1 MSEYKSSNYS
11 LSKNPIHQSQRQQTQ
26 SSNSILS
33 HYTNNSKNQI
43 FRKEGETY
51 RKLTPRQIQ
60 SYSNLNDADN
70 NLIKLPKDG
79 YIPVNEVNSFIPI
92 GSQII
97 NNIPRK
103 KFSNNVSLNR
113 LNLSRNNN
121 PVNDS
126 NYSERKKRRNNWKI
140 LKYGIYMI
148 QLFHSIKTFSSYS
161 KQIKNNKFI
170 TVQALKQNLIDI
182 RTFLLPS
189 MANLESFCYENFK
202 NSIIIYDTDDKE
214 KYKKSIFLIKSFIH
228 QFFADLTGSFAK
240 KTDIPS
246 KIKKIFR
253 TYILEGSKLPYG
265 LLTTFEFNRLEFDTK
280 IKLRNMNIQRQSLL
294 VGMIILE
301 RILLIDVLR
310 NYHIYF
316 PKLNYGNNKQNN
328 INSRTT
334 SNDLNK
340 NLNLNDNEISQSFSS
355 SNIGNVTQE
364 QVNKMRKDLSP
375 KKKLKL
381 KKTVPPSNPPKKSSK
396 NLKNE
401 FDDVEE
407 DSIEDEMLKTKTQ
420 KLATSV
426 IQYRKVQNDNEQ
438 QNTKYTFK
446 NPNVVRLSR
455 KQGNNDDYKKKKREK
470 RKKKKKKKKKKR
482 KKKKKKVIKE
492 KIKKKRKKKV
502 MMMIL
507 KMRMII
513 IVKKKKKKN
522 YQRKEKRRKKRKK
535 VKMKKKNLKMMIM
548 RNLKVQK
555 KRKNQKE
562 EIMMMKMIMMMIIII
577 MMMNIIMMIMII
589 FQLKKIIKK

>member
-1 MSEYKSSNYS
+1 MSEMSENKSSNYS
-11 LSKNPIHQSQRQQTQ
+11 LSKNPIHQTQREQTQ
-26 SSNSILS
+26 NSYSKLS

-43 FRKEGETY
+43 FRKEGEVY
-51 RKLTPRQIQ
+51 RRLTPRQVQ
-60 SYSNLNDADN
+60 SYSNLNNTDN

-97 NNIPRK
+97 NNNPIK
-103 KFSNNVSLNR
+103 KFSNNVSFNR

-140 LKYGIYMI
+140 LKYGVYMI
-148 QLFHSIKTFSSYS
+148 QLFYSIKKFSSSS

-202 NSIIIYDTDDKE
+202 NYIIYETDDKE
-214 KYKKSIFLIKSFIH
+214 KKKTSIFLIKSFIH

-316 PKLNYGNNKQNN
+316 PKLNYDNNKQNN

-340 NLNLNDNEISQSFSS
+340 NMNLNNNEISQSVLSS

-364 QVNKMRKDLSP
+364 QVNKMKKDLSP

-381 KKTVPPSNPPKKSSK
+381 KNTIPPSNPPKKSSK

-401 FDDVEE
+401 FDDVED

-446 NPNVVRLSR
+446 NSNVVRLSR
-455 KQGNNDDYKKKKREK
+455 KQGNNDDYKKKKK
-470 RKKKKKKKKKKR
+470 
-482 KKKKKKVIKE
+482 
-492 KIKKKRKKKV
+492 
-502 MMMIL
+502 
-507 KMRMII
+507 
-513 IVKKKKKKN
+513 
-522 YQRKEKRRKKRKK
+522 
-535 VKMKKKNLKMMIM
+535 
-548 RNLKVQK
+548 
-555 KRKNQKE
+555 
-562 EIMMMKMIMMMIIII
+562 
-577 MMMNIIMMIMII
+577 
-589 FQLKKIIKK
+589 

>member
-1 MSEYKSSNYS
+1 MSEHKSSNYS
-11 LSKNPIHQSQRQQTQ
+11 LSKNPIHQSQREQTQ
-26 SSNSILS
+26 NSNSKLS

-43 FRKEGETY
+43 FRKEGEVY
-51 RKLTPRQIQ
+51 RRLTPRQVQ
-60 SYSNLNDADN
+60 SYSNLNNTYN

-103 KFSNNVSLNR
+103 EYSNNVSFNR

-140 LKYGIYMI
+140 LKYGVYMI
-148 QLFHSIKTFSSYS
+148 QLFYSIKTFSSYS

-202 NSIIIYDTDDKE
+202 NYIIYDTDDKE

-310 NYHIYF
+310 NYNIYF
-316 PKLNYGNNKQNN
+316 PKLNYENNKQND
-328 INSRTT
+328 INSRIT

-340 NLNLNDNEISQSFSS
+340 NMNLNNNEISQSVLS
-355 SNIGNVTQE
+355 SNSGNVTQE
-364 QVNKMRKDLSP
+364 QVNKMKKDLSP

-381 KKTVPPSNPPKKSSK
+381 KNTIPPSNPPKKSSK

-407 DSIEDEMLKTKTQ
+407 DPIEDEMLKTKTQ

-426 IQYRKVQNDNEQ
+426 IQYRKVQNDNDQ

-455 KQGNNDDYKKKKREK
+455 KQGNNDDYKKNE
-470 RKKKKKKKKKKR
+470 
-482 KKKKKKVIKE
+482 
-492 KIKKKRKKKV
+492 
-502 MMMIL
+502 
-507 KMRMII
+507 
-513 IVKKKKKKN
+513 
-522 YQRKEKRRKKRKK
+522 
-535 VKMKKKNLKMMIM
+535 
-548 RNLKVQK
+548 
-555 KRKNQKE
+555 
-562 EIMMMKMIMMMIIII
+562 
-577 MMMNIIMMIMII
+577 
-589 FQLKKIIKK
+589 